1 VNRRTTSSG
10 SGTALSLANVVFTS
24 TDCSA
29 NTFSTIRTGATG
41 SAATLGLPYGAYSVC
56 VDDKQSFPGSPH
68 KASTTF
74 TNNTATGKT
83 LSTILIDAS
92 TSSTQGSC

>member
-10 SGTALSLANVVFTS
+10 SGSAFSGADVVFTS

-29 NTFSTIRTGATG
+29 NTFSTVLTGATG
-41 SAATLGLPYGAYSVC
+41 SATLGLPYGAYSVC
-56 VDDKQSFPGSPH
+56 VDDNQTPATNTH
-68 KASTTF
+68 EATATF
-74 TNNTATGKT
+74 TNNTSTGKT

-92 TSSTQGSC
+92 TNSTKGSC